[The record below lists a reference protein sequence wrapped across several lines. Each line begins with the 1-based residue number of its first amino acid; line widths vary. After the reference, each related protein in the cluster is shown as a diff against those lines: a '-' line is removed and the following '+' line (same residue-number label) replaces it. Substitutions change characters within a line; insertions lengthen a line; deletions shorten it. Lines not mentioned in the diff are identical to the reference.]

1 MNSIRL
7 TKYTAPVLILGLL
20 FFACKKK
27 EGPQQG
33 SARPGSADV
42 KIVATVDGDPIT
54 LGEFQERFARS
65 GIKPDRED
73 ELAVKTEFLN
83 RLIER
88 KMMLREAQRKRIKVG
103 LPEINARIET
113 FRSGQNKDIKETL
126 TGRGI
131 DFEKWKADIWENMM
145 IERLTTRE
153 VDRHV
158 SVSGVEIRRY
168 YQANPQEFDRPE
180 QVRARQIVVSTEE
193 EARKILEALRNKAD
207 FAALAKQKSTAP
219 EAADG
224 GDLGRYFAMGEMP
237 PEFNVLFGMP
247 KGAVSGV
254 VKSPYGYHIFKLEEK
269 RTAGRRGLEE
279 VSREIHDKL
288 LEEKQEKRNLQWQK
302 ELRARTKFEVNYQ
315 ALEQ

>member
-33 SARPGSADV
+33 SARPGAADV

-54 LGEFQERFARS
+54 LGEFQERFTRA
-65 GIKPDRED
+65 GIKPDRDD
-73 ELAVKTEFLN
+73 EMALKTEFLN
-83 RLIER
+83 RIIER
-88 KMMLREAQRKRIKVG
+88 KMMLRDAQRKRIKVG

-113 FRSGQNKDIKETL
+113 FRSEQNKDIKETL
-126 TGRGI
+126 TGMGI

-145 IERLTTRE
+145 IEKLTARE
-153 VDRHV
+153 VDRLV
-158 SVSGVEIRRY
+158 SVSAPEVRRY

-219 EAADG
+219 EAVDG
-224 GDLGRYFAMGEMP
+224 GDFGRYFAMGEMP

-288 LEEKQEKRNLQWQK
+288 LREKQEERYQQWLK